1 MFKKVLIANRGEI
14 ALRVIRACRELGLKT
29 VAVFSSADRDA
40 LHVKFA
46 DESVCIGP
54 PPSSQSYLLTK
65 ALIAAAEITNA
76 DAIHPGYGF
85 LAENADFAQICLDHE
100 IVWIGPSP
108 DVIHS
113 MGNKSEAKRTMKA
126 AGCPVIPGSD
136 DPVTSVAETRK
147 LAQEIGLP
155 LMIKAV
161 AGGGGKGMRL
171 VTRLENLESGFE
183 MARAEAEA
191 AFSNGDLYVEKAI
204 VEPRHVEIQ
213 ILGDGK
219 GQCIHL
225 GERDCSTQRRH
236 QKLIEES
243 PSPIVDEKLRQRMG
257 SVAAQAAAALN
268 YASAGTVEFLV
279 DRDQNFYFM
288 EMNTRIQVEHP
299 VTEMVTGMDLVK
311 EQLKISLGEALP
323 CQESIFWRGH
333 AIECRINAENPD
345 RSFMPSP
352 GLITAL
358 NIPGGPGIR
367 VDTHIYQ
374 GYTIPPYYDSLIAKL
389 VAWGQDRSEAISRM
403 LRALDEFVVEGVSTT
418 IPFHR
423 KVLLMEQF
431 VNNEIHTKWIEDL
444 LEREAAKPTV

>member
-29 VAVFSSADRDA
+29 VAVFSTADRDS

-108 DVIHS
+108 EVIHS

-136 DPVTSVAETRK
+136 GPVASLPEVRRLAE
-147 LAQEIGLP
+147 EIGLP
-155 LMIKAV
+155 IMVKAV

-171 VTRLENLESGFE
+171 VTRMENLESGFE

-204 VEPRHVEIQ
+204 LEPRHVEIQ

-219 GQCIHL
+219 GHCIHL

-243 PSPIVDEKLRQRMG
+243 PSPAVDDELRLRMG
-257 SVAAQAAAALN
+257 SVAAQSAAALK
-268 YASAGTVEFLV
+268 YGSAGTVEFLL
-279 DRDQNFYFM
+279 DRDRNFYFM

-311 EQLKISLGEALP
+311 EQLKTALGEELP
-323 CQESIFWRGH
+323 RQESVHWQGH
-333 AIECRINAENPD
+333 AIECRINAENPE

-367 VDTHIYQ
+367 VDTHVYQ
-374 GYTIPPYYDSLIAKL
+374 GYAIPPYYDSLIAKL
-389 VAWGQDRSEAISRM
+389 VAWGSDRSEAITRM
-403 LRALDEFVVEGVSTT
+403 LRALDEFVIEGVSTT
-418 IPFHR
+418 IPFHKR
-423 KVLLMEQF
+423 VLLMEQF
-431 VNNEIHTKWIEDL
+431 VNNEIHTKWVEEM
-444 LEREAAKPTV
+444 LEREVAKPTD